1 MLQLESGSRRG
12 RVSRQALRW
21 VTAAAVAAP
30 VSVLLSTPANAADDA
45 VAYRYSA
52 PIVVEQ
58 SAAFVQ
64 LPLPPSVYGRAEQP
78 DLRDLRIVDA
88 SGNRVPF
95 AVLTARPV
103 AVVTGEHV
111 REATLYPLPTRP
123 AGGAAW
129 PSPVD
134 VVVEG
139 DRISVSRHA
148 PGGKPTASGR
158 TSTSTPSAPAASP
171 DGWLIDTGATAR
183 GEPRPASL
191 RLRWSGPAEFSAG
204 FDLESSDDLRSW
216 RRSGGGQVMALQ
228 SATGALTQPLVMLDG
243 SAGRFVRLA
252 WSDAAAA
259 PMLTGAEVLI
269 PEPALVASEAS
280 RELAFAASP
289 EPAGRAGLDPLA
301 ARAAYFDL
309 GGALPLVDIDLRF
322 SQGTHVAPVRLQ
334 GRLRTDEAWRDIGA
348 GVFYRLER
356 GGSVA
361 ESPAVALPATVRF
374 LRVVADER
382 AAALEPARLRLVV
395 HASLATLVFAAQG
408 TPPFRLLA
416 GDREAAAGA
425 LPVGTLVP
433 RLDDERARLGHAT
446 LGDFAEVAAVAQQAD
461 KAAQQARLRPWLLW
475 AVLIVGV
482 LGLGALVWR
491 LARAGGAPPAVPPNE
506 PGA

>member
-1 MLQLESGSRRG
+1 MLQLESGSGRG
-12 RVSRQALRW
+12 RARRRALR
-21 VTAAAVAAP
+21 VLIAAAIAAA
-30 VSVLLSTPANAADDA
+30 LSASLTTPADAADDA
-45 VAYRYSA
+45 AAYRYSA

-64 LPLPPSVYGRAEQP
+64 LPLPPSVYGRSELP
-78 DLRDLRIVDA
+78 ELRDLRIIDA

-95 AVLTARPV
+95 AVLTARPA
-103 AVVTGEHV
+103 AVVAGEHV

-123 AGGAAW
+123 AGSAAW

-148 PGGKPTASGR
+148 PGGKPTASR
-158 TSTSTPSAPAASP
+158 TTAGTPSARAASP

-191 RLRWSGPAEFSAG
+191 RLRWSGLAEFSAG

-216 RRSGGGQVMALQ
+216 RRSGGGQIMALQ
-228 SATGALTQPLVMLDG
+228 SAAGALTQPLVMLEG
-243 SAGRFVRLA
+243 GAGRFVRLA
-252 WSDAAAA
+252 WSDAATA
-259 PMLTGAEVLI
+259 PALTGAEVQI

-289 EPAGRAGLDPLA
+289 EPPGRAGLDALA

-309 GGALPLVDIDLRF
+309 GGALPLVDVDLRF

-356 GGSVA
+356 GGGVA

-382 AAALEPARLRLVV
+382 AAALEPAQLRLYV

-416 GDREAAAGA
+416 GDPAAAAGA

-446 LGDFAEVAAVAQQAD
+446 LGDFGEVAAVALQAE

-475 AVLIVGV
+475 AVLIIGV

-491 LARAGGAPPAVPPNE
+491 LSRAGGAPPAVPPGE